1 MDVEQIQKINTLAV
15 DLMRRGLA
23 SDREDAVRQAEAV
36 YHSRDPEG
44 FKSMRDT
51 MSGVQAEGRRGD
63 SSYTTGSSSS
73 GNTNTNEGDLSSE
86 KVKDILEKNTKYII
100 SQLKAFQEK
109 VEAMDKEIV
118 NLRSQMSSV
127 RASAMS
133 AASSQGMSSVS
144 SGNQSASGSGQRE
157 VRIQSAS
164 PEKPIPDH
172 VVANGNANT
181 PQGAHPR
188 SGSYN
193 VGDVSIEKF
202 FYAGGKR

>member
-23 SDREDAVRQAEAV
+23 SDREDAVRQAEQV

-44 FKSMRDT
+44 FKSMRET
-51 MSGVQAEGRRGD
+51 LSGVQSEARRGD
-63 SSYTTGSSSS
+63 ASYTAGSSS
-73 GNTNTNEGDLSSE
+73 NTNSGEGDLSTE

-100 SQLKAFQEK
+100 TQLKAFQEK
-109 VEAMDKEIV
+109 VEAMDKEIG
-118 NLRSQMSSV
+118 NLRSQLSSV

-133 AASSQGMSSVS
+133 SASNTGTSSVS
-144 SGNQSASGSGQRE
+144 SGSGNSGSGQR
-157 VRIQSAS
+157 VVGIQSAS

-181 PQGAHPR
+181 PTGPHPR
-188 SGSYN
+188 SGNYN

>member
-23 SDREDAVRQAEAV
+23 SDREDAVRQAEQV

-44 FKSMRDT
+44 FKSMRET
-51 MSGVQAEGRRGD
+51 LSGVQSEARRGD
-63 SSYTTGSSSS
+63 TSYTSSSS
-73 GNTNTNEGDLSSE
+73 GNTTAGEGDLSTE

-100 SQLKAFQEK
+100 TQLKAFQEK

-133 AASSQGMSSVS
+133 SANSMGTSSV
-144 SGNQSASGSGQRE
+144 NQGSGSGQR
-157 VRIQSAS
+157 VVGIQSAS

-181 PQGAHPR
+181 PTGPHPR
-188 SGSYN
+188 SGNYN

>member
-23 SDREDAVRQAEAV
+23 SDREDAVRQAEQG

-44 FKSMRDT
+44 FKSMRET
-51 MSGVQAEGRRGD
+51 MSGVQSEARRGD
-63 SSYTTGSSSS
+63 ASYTAGSS
-73 GNTNTNEGDLSSE
+73 GNTNAGDGDLSSE

-100 SQLKAFQEK
+100 TQLKAFQEK

-118 NLRSQMSSV
+118 TLRSQMSSV

-133 AASSQGMSSVS
+133 SASTQGTSSVGGS
-144 SGNQSASGSGQRE
+144 SSGSGQR
-157 VRIQSAS
+157 VVGIQSAS

-181 PQGAHPR
+181 PTGPHPR
-188 SGSYN
+188 SGNYN

>member
-23 SDREDAVRQAEAV
+23 SDREDAVRQAEQV

-44 FKSMRDT
+44 FKSMRET
-51 MSGVQAEGRRGD
+51 MSGVQSDARKSD
-63 SSYTTGSSSS
+63 SSYTSGSS
-73 GNTNTNEGDLSSE
+73 GNTNSGDGDLSTE

-100 SQLKAFQEK
+100 TQLKAFQEK

-118 NLRSQMSSV
+118 SLRSQMSSV

-133 AASSQGMSSVS
+133 SANTQGTSSVS
-144 SGNQSASGSGQRE
+144 LGSGSGQR
-157 VRIQSAS
+157 VVGIQSAS

-181 PQGAHPR
+181 PTGPHPR
-188 SGSYN
+188 SGNYN

>member
-23 SDREDAVRQAEAV
+23 SDREDAVRQAEQV

-44 FKSMRDT
+44 FKSMRET

-63 SSYTTGSSSS
+63 PSYTAGSSS
-73 GNTNTNEGDLSSE
+73 NTNAGEGDLSTE

-100 SQLKAFQEK
+100 TQLKAFQEK
-109 VEAMDKEIV
+109 VEAMDKEIG
-118 NLRSQMSSV
+118 NLRSQLSSV

-144 SGNQSASGSGQRE
+144 SASPSASSSGQR
-157 VRIQSAS
+157 VVGIQSAS

-181 PQGAHPR
+181 PAGPHPR
-188 SGSYN
+188 SGNYN